1 MPQTPALSPATLPVV
16 ILDQGPMPETLES
29 LASDASPKLTLQVQP
44 DLQMALQAG
53 TEAPFVL
60 VILSSLETALV
71 AALGAGMPPSEALA
85 RETAQ
90 LEEQLVG
97 LRPHRRQILVLER
110 SAMQADPAACA
121 ALLSDR
127 LGCAFETDVTADPS
141 LDLPRERPLQR
152 LMARVLV
159 HENSLARRLEDE
171 LEASIALAADETDKV
186 AQLDRLHAA
195 LKEDQSAQA
204 IDLGWELE
212 QREAEVQLLLANVA
226 QLEEQMQED
235 SLELGLQQSLQSG
248 MAVEGGRRTVRE
260 EILGAALLRSL
271 SELQRGREA
280 EALLDGVYRSTSW
293 RLTSPMRTVRRGFRK
308 P

>member
-1 MPQTPALSPATLPVV
+1 
-16 ILDQGPMPETLES
+16 MPETLES